1 MQKDGVR
8 YRPHRSGRPVEEGYS
23 NLPSSIKK
31 KTSPPNGTQHLLFAL
46 TFFLSISLTVI
57 VMDKHLPEGK
67 LIKNEHKYPGK
78 FIAER
83 ARNHVVNLT
92 SLGPRVA
99 GSYANEVRAVNYLT
113 AVINDTIKQAND
125 NHRIVIDVT
134 KHSGAFPL
142 TFLDGMTSVY
152 KNVQNVIVKLG
163 PRRDPEHSLLLNC
176 HFDSFAESPGGSD
189 DGAGCAVMLEILRV
203 LATSS
208 RYLRHNIIFLF
219 NGAEENLLQASH
231 GFITQHPW
239 AKEIKAFINIE
250 ACGAGGRELL
260 FQAGPE
266 NPWIVEVYSKVVPYP
281 YASSLAQ
288 EIFQSGIVPGD
299 TDYRIFRDF
308 GKVSGVDFAWTTNGY
323 VYHTKFDTVEQIP
336 LGALQRTGDNILALT
351 QGIATGNYLGNPLMQ
366 DHDGSLMFFDFLG
379 AFVIRWPYFISTIIN
394 ITSIFIGAYSIYL
407 NMKVARQELK
417 TWTYLKQ
424 ILICVS
430 IICASWII
438 SMMSVT
444 FIALILT
451 KLEKVMSWYARPAWL
466 FFLYVCPTLAV
477 SMLCFLY
484 AANRQKQVVNTPWTL
499 YQLYNDAY
507 SVIWMSVLLA
517 CILLEIRSGFI
528 PLHWVIFPAF
538 GNIIRHSLFEKWREW
553 KWLCYQVG
561 ILSLPYMQ
569 SFYLA
574 IGALYLFIPIMGRL
588 GAGTNSEV
596 IMANMLS
603 ILFCLLL
610 SFTMPMV
617 ILIKNAGRIISVM
630 IGLFYL
636 SVAVLILTPLGF
648 PYSGDV
654 SSPAPQRFMIAHTQ
668 RQYYDVDGMLKY
680 SGTGFWLVDLDMNS
694 PHSVQSMVP
703 EIGAVLPT
711 NLDCEE
717 QLFCGLPYLVPV
729 RRFLWKTSW
738 IPGPAPTIKIP
749 TQLELLSKITKKQT
763 VTLTFNITG
772 PDHIG
777 IILSPY
783 KGVHLKQ
790 WNIVGGDPL
799 ACPSWNDREV
809 YFIYYACSSDCVPY
823 NFSVVL
829 KVPENNEE
837 PILTIALAGHFLHG
851 ENQKSPKFEKFL
863 KQFPSWT
870 VITPWTASYTS
881 WEF

>member
-266 NPWIVEVYSKVVPYP
+266 NP
-281 YASSLAQ
+281 
-288 EIFQSGIVPGD
+288 GIVPGD

-694 PHSVQSMVP
+694 PHSVQSM
-703 EIGAVLPT
+703 
-711 NLDCEE
+711 
-717 QLFCGLPYLVPV
+717 
-729 RRFLWKTSW
+729 
-738 IPGPAPTIKIP
+738 
-749 TQLELLSKITKKQT
+749 LELLSKITKKQT